1 MTSVFGFQETASYNF
16 HQVPIEDFQQAKVRD
31 FFLVLSVSSIIDK
44 DLKNSWVQYS
54 LLSVCFIWIFHSIKL
69 YTGKVFLLHYPFP
82 IRIMMFYWSAM
93 QTMDQGSGLTGML
106 LKTSMY
112 YPHVHSHLFITITYI
127 SNPQILWS
135 YFWLY
140 WIQNNKVYIEVCFY
154 WLGRN

>member
-31 FFLVLSVSSIIDK
+31 FFLVLSVSSIID
-44 DLKNSWVQYS
+44 DLKNSWVQYC

-93 QTMDQGSGLTGML
+93 QTMDQESGLTGML

-112 YPHVHSHLFITITYI
+112 YPHVHSHLFITIIYI
-127 SNPQILWS
+127 YLEPSDIMKLFLVILNS
-135 YFWLY
+135 
-140 WIQNNKVYIEVCFY
+140 K
-154 WLGRN
+154 

>member
-112 YPHVHSHLFITITYI
+112 YPYVHPHLFTPITHI

-135 YFWLY
+135 YFLLY